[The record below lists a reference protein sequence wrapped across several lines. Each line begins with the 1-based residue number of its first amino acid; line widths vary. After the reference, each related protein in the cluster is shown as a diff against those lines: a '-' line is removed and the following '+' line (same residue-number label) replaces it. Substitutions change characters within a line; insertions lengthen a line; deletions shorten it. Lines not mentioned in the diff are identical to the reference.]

1 MEYFDFYK
9 ADIME
14 NNPSI
19 DKLSSINIMD
29 ITPLILFNSKVDR
42 LDNCRLSKRMANQ
55 HYHIQHDKIMNLD
68 WVAVDGVS
76 QDDVDA
82 FVCNLRLLIQD
93 RDGFSIQCLSKLYEY
108 EEVPHELSDSF
119 NQERQKWKTHL
130 NSETLFQKPDSDEK
144 YSYKELFN
152 IVFYGGLAHQDQNYI
167 KEFLWLTR
175 QGAFSAFV
183 FGLFISF
190 LKTILDVVRN
200 IRGINKQLIEKVKR

>member
-1 MEYFDFYK
+1 
-9 ADIME
+9 
-14 NNPSI
+14 
-19 DKLSSINIMD
+19 MD
-29 ITPLILFNSKVDR
+29 TTPLILFNSKADR

-93 RDGFSIQCLSKLYEY
+93 RDGFSIRCLSKLYEQ
-108 EEVPHELSDSF
+108 EEVPHELSDAF
-119 NQERQKWKTHL
+119 NKERQKWKTHF
-130 NSETLFQKPDSDEK
+130 NSETLFLKPDSDVK
-144 YSYKELFN
+144 YSNEELFN
-152 IVFYGGLAHQDQNYI
+152 IIFYGGLAHQDQKYI
-167 KEFLWLTR
+167 KEFLWLTK

-183 FGLFISF
+183 FGLFISS

-200 IRGINKQLIEKVKR
+200 IREINKKLIDKIKR